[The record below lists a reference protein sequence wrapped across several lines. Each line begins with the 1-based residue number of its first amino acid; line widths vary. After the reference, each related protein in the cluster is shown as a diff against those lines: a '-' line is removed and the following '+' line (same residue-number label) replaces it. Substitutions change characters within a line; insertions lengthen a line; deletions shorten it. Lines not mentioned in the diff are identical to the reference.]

1 MNDYLIVFV
10 VCLVAMFAGLIFEAP
25 NNDLLLGRIRDLE
38 YQMADMRRL
47 AADLQLDIHST
58 MSRVYNLET
67 SGSISE
73 DGEIF

>member
-1 MNDYLIVFV
+1 MNDYLIVFII
-10 VCLVAMFAGLIFEAP
+10 CLVAMFAGLIFEAH